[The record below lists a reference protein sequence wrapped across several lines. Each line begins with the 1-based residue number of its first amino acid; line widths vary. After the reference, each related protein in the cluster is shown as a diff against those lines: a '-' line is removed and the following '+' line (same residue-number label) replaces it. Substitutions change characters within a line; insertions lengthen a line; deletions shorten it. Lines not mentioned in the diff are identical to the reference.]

1 LKRSLKKK
9 RIINLKFKIMKSR
22 KLKLVISVVLV
33 LAASCNEPETI
44 VTNIVH
50 ADGSVT
56 RRIEMKNLEN
66 KFEVSD
72 LQVPFDSTWTIRD
85 SLEINTEGDTIWVKR
100 AEKLFASVGEINI
113 AYLSDSGANNEISR
127 YAEFSKKFRWFNTEY
142 RFAEIIDKKMSFGY
156 PVSDFLSEDELNW
169 FYSPVNLTDEK
180 KNGPDSLK
188 FRAFNDTVDKKI
200 EKWYIKNIVSEWIG
214 TFIGLTGN
222 TADSGIAQ
230 DALKQREDDF
240 VAIIER
246 NSEHFDSLWTEGTLL
261 REFMGESN
269 ALKYKTEADSAV
281 NLAAEHFWVS
291 FSDYTLRTIMPG
303 KLTGTNGFADSAG
316 VLLWPVR
323 SDFFLTEQYEM
334 YAESKVPNKWAW
346 IVSGLFVVF
355 TGLGTII
362 RKKGKG

>member
-1 LKRSLKKK
+1 M
-9 RIINLKFKIMKSR
+9 INLKFKIMQRR
-22 KLKLVISVVLV
+22 KLKLVVSMVLV
-33 LAASCNEPETI
+33 LAASCNQPETI

-100 AEKLFASVGEINI
+100 AEKLFASTDEINR
-113 AYLSDSGANNEISR
+113 AYQSDSGATREIKR
-127 YAEFSKKFRWFNTEY
+127 HAEFSKKFRWFNTEY
-142 RFAEIIDKKMSFGY
+142 RFAEIIEKKMSFGY
-156 PVSDFLSEDELNW
+156 PVGNFLNEDELKW

-180 KNGPDSLK
+180 MNGTDSLK
-188 FRAFNDTVDKKI
+188 FRAFNDTVDKKL

-214 TFIGLTGN
+214 EFASLTGDA
-222 TADSGIAQ
+222 ADKGMTLE
-230 DALKQREDDF
+230 ALKQREDEF
-240 VAIIER
+240 VTIAEN

-261 REFMGESN
+261 REFLGDAN

-303 KLTGTNGFADSAG
+303 KLTLTNGFADSAG

-323 SDFFLTEQYEM
+323 SDFFLTEQYKM
-334 YAESKVPNKWAW
+334 LAESKVPNKWAW
-346 IVSGLFVVF
+346 IISGLFVLF
-355 TGLGTII
+355 TGIGII
-362 RKKGKG
+362 IPKKGKG